1 VSQICNA
8 FPKNNRRGG
17 PPKRFVLRDHRVG
30 RILSWQGNSALAGDD
45 DGAMP
50 GPTVPEQDAC

>member
-1 VSQICNA
+1 
-8 FPKNNRRGG
+8 
-17 PPKRFVLRDHRVG
+17 VLRDHRVG
-30 RILSWQGNSALAGDD
+30 RILGRQGNSALAGDD